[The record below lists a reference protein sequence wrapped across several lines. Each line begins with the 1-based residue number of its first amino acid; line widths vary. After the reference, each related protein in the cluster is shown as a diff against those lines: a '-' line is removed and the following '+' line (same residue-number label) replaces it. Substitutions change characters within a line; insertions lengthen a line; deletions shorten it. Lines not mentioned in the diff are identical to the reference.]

1 LSPDEHFD
9 KSSEGSFRSALT
21 VLRRRWQIVIGI
33 VVACVLVAVLHSA
46 HSAKVYKATS
56 SVAFQSGTLS
66 AAALQIQQGSSSEPQ
81 REANTEVLIA
91 HSSEVAQGVH
101 EQLHLNNVST
111 GELLDQVQ
119 AEVAPTANVLDITAS
134 TGDPHYS
141 AQLANAFAEQYIAFR
156 TKSELAGISAAQTK
170 LQQQLEALPAGSVE
184 RATLAQSQQRLG
196 ELRAIAGGGANVIGR
211 ATPPA
216 GPSGT
221 SLTTYTIIGL
231 LVGVATAFLVVF
243 LMEALDRRVRS
254 IEELERE
261 YRLPTLAAVPSSA
274 FRSRLAAGRGD
285 ELEPYRMLRS
295 ALEFTAVART
305 IDSLL
310 ITSAVP
316 GEGKTTVAI
325 DFAHAVALTGRRTVL
340 VELDLR
346 RPMFA
351 SQFNID
357 VRDGVSA
364 ALVGRELADLMV
376 EPLSDLSTLRVLPA
390 GRLPHNPAELLD
402 SKRMAELIAELS
414 DDADMVI
421 IDAPPLNPIADA
433 QVLLNNEA
441 IHGAIVVA
449 RIDYTMRDDVRRARA
464 ILDRHAVKPVGLVI
478 TGMGGAGAYARYGY
492 AATDKQVTEAEL
504 SQPVEHAAHER
515 SPN

>member
-1 LSPDEHFD
+1 LSSDEHFD
-9 KSSEGSFRSALT
+9 KPSEGSFRSALM

-33 VVACVLVAVLHSA
+33 VAACVLVAVLHSA

-91 HSSEVAQGVH
+91 HSSEVAQGVR
-101 EQLHLNNVST
+101 EQLHLSVPA

-119 AEVAPTANVLDITAS
+119 TEVAPTANVLNITAS
-134 TGDPHYS
+134 TGDPRYS

-170 LQQQLEALPAGSVE
+170 LQQQFEALPAGSAE

-211 ATPPA
+211 ATAPA
-216 GPSGT
+216 SPSGT
-221 SLTTYTIIGL
+221 SLTTYAIIGL

-254 IEELERE
+254 IEEFERE

-325 DFAHAVALTGRRTVL
+325 DFAQAVALTGRRTVL
-340 VELDLR
+340 IELDLR
-346 RPMFA
+346 RPTFA

-364 ALVGRELADLMV
+364 ALVGRELAELMV
-376 EPLSDLSTLRVLPA
+376 EPLPGLSTLRVLPS

-414 DDADMVI
+414 DTADMVI
-421 IDAPPLNPIADA
+421 IDAPPLNPVADA
-433 QVLLNNEA
+433 QILLNNEA

-478 TGMGGAGAYARYGY
+478 TGMSGAGAYARYGY
-492 AATDKQVTEAEL
+492 AANGEQVTEAEL
-504 SQPVEHAAHER
+504 SRPIEHAAHEH
-515 SPN
+515 SSH